1 MDIGA
6 EKTTRLMQEISRL
19 SEENSLF
26 KKDLFKLRDALT
38 KERAENEELKAR
50 LAEQDNI
57 LHRLGCLAGKTLEA
71 TATPKN
77 IVRPKKERPRKRQHD
92 N

>member
-6 EKTTRLMQEISRL
+6 KETTRLMQEISRL
-19 SEENSLF
+19 
-26 KKDLFKLRDALT
+26 RDALK

-57 LHRLGCLAGKTLEA
+57 LHRIGCLVDKTREA
-71 TATPKN
+71 KVTQKN
-77 IVRPKKERPRKRQHD
+77 IVRPKNERPRKRQHD